1 MQFAQSPQQKD
12 FPSSI
17 FYLSLLFFKNQKSKI
32 EGKKLK
38 LGFKL
43 ISLKIQ
49 SQEKPDQPGMI
60 FNQKYLLESCTLGC
74 NPSTFSSCAPSQ
86 EFKEL
91 SNKAFGSV
99 PQQCT
104 NTNNAIATNTPE
116 ICHNHHKY
124 FKKNCL
130 TQNLRTLKC
139 KISWPQIVVVK

>member
-49 SQEKPDQPGMI
+49 SQEKPDQPGMVI
-60 FNQKYLLESCTLGC
+60 SQNFFLEFPAVWAATPPPFRVVLPPRNLKNFPTRLLGQCH
-74 NPSTFSSCAPSQ
+74 SSALTPTM
-86 EFKEL
+86 
-91 SNKAFGSV
+91 
-99 PQQCT
+99 PQQQIHLKFVTTIT
-104 NTNNAIATNTPE
+104 NTL
-116 ICHNHHKY
+116 
-124 FKKNCL
+124 KKTAL
-130 TQNLRTLKC
+130 HRIYALSSAKFLGLKL
-139 KISWPQIVVVK
+139 WL